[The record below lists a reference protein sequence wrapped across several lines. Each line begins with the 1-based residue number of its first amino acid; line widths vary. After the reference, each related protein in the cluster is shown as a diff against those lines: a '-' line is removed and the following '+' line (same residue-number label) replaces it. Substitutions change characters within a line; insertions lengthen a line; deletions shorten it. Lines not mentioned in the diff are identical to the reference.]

1 MFITEDLLMLN
12 FPKTGSTFAREVLR
26 RVYSKRDTLMEKT
39 LVKLGLRKPSVI
51 DLLLPQIDVGI
62 GTGLINQHG
71 TVRQIPP
78 IYQDRPIVTI
88 TRNPLS
94 RYVSTYLFRSW
105 VDFPPADVKTLKKT
119 YPNYP
124 DLSFSEYYEMM
135 HTYEVEK
142 RLNGIKPK
150 IELGVFTIQFIRF
163 YFKDPEAILKKID
176 LDYIENKEYINELS
190 KIHFIKQENL
200 NSELKE
206 FLQSVGMTKDELS
219 FMDSMD
225 KINVSKQKEDKS
237 SFNEYYLGTDV
248 EQKILDRDR
257 LLFSIFPDYLPENQ
271 IKEI

>member
-26 RVYSKRDTLMEKT
+26 RVYSKRDTLMEKALT
-39 LVKLGLRKPSVI
+39 KLGLRKPSVI
-51 DLLLPQIDVGI
+51 DLLLPAADSGI

-71 TVRQIPP
+71 TVRQIPAV
-78 IYQDRPIVTI
+78 YQDRPIVTI

-94 RYVSTYLFRSW
+94 RYVSTYLFQSW
-105 VDFPPADVKTLKKT
+105 VQFPPADVETIKKT
-119 YPNYP
+119 YPHYP

-135 HTYEVEK
+135 HTYEVKK

-150 IELGVFTIQFIRF
+150 IELGMLTIQFIRF

-176 LDYIENKEYINELS
+176 LDYIENKEYMNELG

-206 FLQSVGMTKDELS
+206 FLKSVGIIEEELS

-225 KINVSKQKEDKS
+225 KINVSTQKKNKS
-237 SFNEYYLGTDV
+237 NFNEYYEGTDLK
-248 EQKILDRDR
+248 QKILDRDR
-257 LLFSIFPDYLPENQ
+257 LLFSIFPDYLPEN
-271 IKEI
+271 

>member
-1 MFITEDLLMLN
+1 MYITKDLLMLN
-12 FPKTGSTFAREVLR
+12 FPKTGSTFSREVLR
-26 RVYSKRDTLMEKT
+26 RVYSKRDTFIEKT

-51 DLLLPQIDVGI
+51 DLLLPQLDIGM
-62 GTGLINQHG
+62 GTGLTNQHG
-71 TVRQIPP
+71 MVRQIPE

-105 VDFPPADVKTLKKT
+105 VDFPPADEQTLKKA

-124 DLSFSEYYEMM
+124 DLTFSEYYEMM
-135 HTYEVEK
+135 HTYEVPT
-142 RLNGIKPK
+142 RLDGIKPK

-176 LDYIENKEYINELS
+176 LEYIENKEYMNELS
-190 KIHFIKQENL
+190 NIHFIKQENL
-200 NSELKE
+200 NSDLKE

-225 KINVSKQKEDKS
+225 KINVSKQQEEKS
-237 SFNEYYLGTDV
+237 NFKQYYTGTDV
-248 EQKILDRDR
+248 EQKVLDRER
-257 LLFSIFPDYLPENQ
+257 LLFSIFPDYLPENE
-271 IKEI
+271 IK

>member
-26 RVYSKRDTLMEKT
+26 RVYAKRDSISEKI
-39 LVKLGLRKPSVI
+39 LAKLRLRKPSVI
-51 DLLLPQIDVGI
+51 DLLLPQLDVGI
-62 GTGLINQHG
+62 GTGLTNQHG
-71 TVRQIPP
+71 MVRQIPA

-105 VDFPPADVKTLKKT
+105 VKFPPSDVQTIKKR

-124 DLSFSEYYEMM
+124 DLTFSEYYEMM
-135 HTYEVEK
+135 DIYEVEK

-163 YFKDPEAILKKID
+163 YFKDPEAVIKKID
-176 LDYIENKEYINELS
+176 LDYIENKEYMNELS
-190 KIHFIKQENL
+190 NIHFIKQENL
-200 NSELKE
+200 NSELKD
-206 FLQSVGMTKDELS
+206 FLQSVGMTKEELS

-225 KINVSKQKEDKS
+225 KINVSKQKENKS
-237 SFNEYYLGTDV
+237 NFKEYYVGTDIEEKV
-248 EQKILDRDR
+248 LDRDR
-257 LLFSIFPDYLPENQ
+257 LLFSIFPDYLPEN
-271 IKEI
+271 

>member
-26 RVYSKRDTLMEKT
+26 RVYSKRDTLIEKA
-39 LVKLGLRKPSVI
+39 LVKIGLRKPSVI
-51 DLLLPQIDVGI
+51 DLLLPPLDVGI
-62 GTGLINQHG
+62 GTGLTNQHG
-71 TVRQIPP
+71 MVRQIPT

-105 VDFPPADVKTLKKT
+105 VEFPPTDVQTIKKR

-135 HTYEVEK
+135 QTYEVEK
-142 RLNGIKPK
+142 RLNGITPK

-176 LDYIENKEYINELS
+176 LDYIENKEYMNELS

-200 NSELKE
+200 NSELKG
-206 FLQSVGMTKDELS
+206 FLLSVGMTKEELS

-225 KINVSKQKEDKS
+225 KINVSKQKKDKS
-237 SFNEYYLGTDV
+237 NFKEYYLGTDI
-248 EQKILDRDR
+248 EQKVLDRER